1 MILSLYALR
10 HWVRDGLRRCCLNR
24 PSGVRLQAGL
34 DPRNDERGPAS
45 CLLRRDDVVVGHLD
59 PFRLL
64 AAGPA
69 LDDLDLPSRTVRRAP
84 SANRRRR
91 RAELP
96 NTLKNYDR
104 YEESMNQWSHL
115 GVANSTGRTRLR
127 AVSVRHAI
135 FTGTETMAVHGEGAR
150 PVGPGPA
157 GTARFRSP
165 GEWLVEAFIRPVFE
179 RVESPRNSARFTGVC
194 RTQAERHR
202 QVDPNVAVH
211 ASVSGARVSRRVPCR
226 RRLGD
231 SLLDLRARC
240 ELRRLMQVLGRRNR
254 PWPGGDRDDRG
265 LEVAERFPRARNPQ
279 ASSFA

>member
-1 MILSLYALR
+1 
-10 HWVRDGLRRCCLNR
+10 
-24 PSGVRLQAGL
+24 
-34 DPRNDERGPAS
+34 
-45 CLLRRDDVVVGHLD
+45 
-59 PFRLL
+59 
-64 AAGPA
+64 
-69 LDDLDLPSRTVRRAP
+69 
-84 SANRRRR
+84 
-91 RAELP
+91 
-96 NTLKNYDR
+96 
-104 YEESMNQWSHL
+104 MNQWTHL

-135 FTGTETMAVHGEGAR
+135 FIGTETMAVHGEGAR

-165 GEWLVEAFIRPVFE
+165 GEWLVEAFIRPVFQ

-194 RTQAERHR
+194 RTQAEQHR

-240 ELRRLMQVLGRRNR
+240 ELRRLIQVLGRRNR

-265 LEVAERFPRARNPQ
+265 LEVAERFPRARGIRRLRLSRRCAWTSPVRTFSRHRRELLPRRRPRPSGARLRLPAHGALDWQ
-279 ASSFA
+279 GGLEDEARDREPSGAALYG